1 MHILSEHVVTA
12 FMSQK
17 EAELVYAAL
26 VAVKSL
32 CRTEYESTFDD
43 LAKTFEEAGV
53 QRVAMRLEDP
63 GARR

>member
-1 MHILSEHVVTA
+1 MLIFPEHVVTA
-12 FMSQK
+12 SMWQK

>member
-1 MHILSEHVVTA
+1 MWK
-12 FMSQK
+12 K

-26 VAVKSL
+26 VAVKYL

-53 QRVAMRLEDP
+53 KRVDLRLEDP

>member
-1 MHILSEHVVTA
+1 MLIFPEHVVTA
-12 FMSQK
+12 SMWQK

-32 CRTEYESTFDD
+32 CRTEYESTVDD